1 MDLSAIVNQLS
12 QLSTRS
18 AQEVQAKMSAGDLND
33 PDKMIK
39 AQFSMQQ
46 YSNFVSYESAMIKA
60 VKDMIQGIISKI

>member
-18 AQEVQAKMSAGDLND
+18 AQEVQAKMSAGDLTD

-39 AQFSMQQ
+39 AQF
-46 YSNFVSYESAMIKA
+46 A
-60 VKDMIQGIISKI
+60 